1 MGDSELEGREVVV
14 CLFVFLNWEVL
25 LKHVSFE
32 QRLKER
38 WDLIRWGMGG
48 LCRGEE
54 QCHGLV
60 CFEACSAAV

>member
-1 MGDSELEGREVVV
+1 MGDSELEGR
-14 CLFVFLNWEVL
+14 EVL

-38 WDLIRWGMGG
+38 WDLIRSGVGG
-48 LCRGEE
+48 LCGGEE

-60 CFEACSAAV
+60 CVLRLALLPCRGQSGSGQAQ